1 MDEAGSTRWA
11 GEADEQWFACSRSE
25 PRAGGAV
32 GEWGGLGE
40 ELEAAMSEDAE
51 GAGLCTW

>member
-1 MDEAGSTRWA
+1 MDEGGSTRWA